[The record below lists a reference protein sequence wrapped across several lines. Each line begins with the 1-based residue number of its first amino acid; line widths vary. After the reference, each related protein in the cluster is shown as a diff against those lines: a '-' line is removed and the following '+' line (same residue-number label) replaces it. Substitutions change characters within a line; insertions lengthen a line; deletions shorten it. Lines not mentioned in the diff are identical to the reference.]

1 MKMILPLGE
10 VPEHA
15 VVTKRTG
22 EKRYRVR
29 DTFSIWGIHKEDTPE
44 GLWSEP
50 KDGAR
55 TEKQEFH
62 AGEGARFLVP
72 ESGGGDVNALG
83 SDIEVVWIVTREDLE
98 AYLAG
103 LEDSGD

>member
-1 MKMILPLGE
+1 MKVVMPRGEDGFMKMIIPLGD
-10 VPEHA
+10 VPEGST
-15 VVTKRTG
+15 VTKRTG
-22 EKRYRVR
+22 SKEYRVR
-29 DTFSIWGIHKEDTPE
+29 DTFSIWGAPKGD
-44 GLWSEP
+44 EP
-50 KDGAR
+50 KD
-55 TEKQEFH
+55 KQEFH

-72 ESGGGDVNALG
+72 DDGGDVNALG